1 MNNDSREAVELKEV
15 NSKLRELVDVD
26 RRVLSGRQTAA
37 YIAFDVS
44 RNFNID
50 GHKDLFI
57 DSILKVNLTFQK
69 RYNVLAGLWDVIDD
83 LLVSNIVEKSR
94 TRWGKFVPY
103 LFSGSMLLA
112 VVTSLF
118 WLLPVIFSAE
128 HVNDFNYMPKLLAY
142 AFVDMSI
149 EFFSNIRNV
158 SVDGYIST
166 ITPYPSDRRRL
177 LSVSNFFSPIVA
189 RFPAFIVEVMLDAI
203 KNGFYKSAQGLSSDE
218 LIAKAMIFVGPMTA
232 VTAGIVLMWY
242 STIANE
248 RVHQKIER
256 PRIRDSLKIVFG
268 NRPILLYMISNALG
282 SFGTGF
288 STNDYY
294 RQVLNWT
301 TYETV
306 AGAPS
311 VFFQPLGFVYYN
323 RLADRFSTRSLFMF
337 SQVFAKSFYIPLFFY
352 GIFKKDKY
360 GKPAFTNKWSMLPVT
375 AIWEILYACLWGV
388 KSTSGDEMRNEC
400 NDYLEWKYGGRSEAT
415 LAAAS
420 AFITKIPARLNSV
433 LQPQYKQWI
442 GYDQTAY
449 TEGRPQPE
457 HAQKWIFA
465 MATLFPAVIVLSS
478 MVPMFW
484 FNIDKATRDKM
495 YRELNERRVAMA
507 ERIKLEADLEA
518 REDA

>member
-83 LLVSNIVEKSR
+83 LLVSNIVEESR

-203 KNGFYKSAQGLSSDE
+203 KNGFDLC
-218 LIAKAMIFVGPMTA
+218 
-232 VTAGIVLMWY
+232 
-242 STIANE
+242 
-248 RVHQKIER
+248 R
-256 PRIRDSLKIVFG
+256 PHDGRDRRHRADVVF
-268 NRPILLYMISNALG
+268 
-282 SFGTGF
+282 
-288 STNDYY
+288 DHC
-294 RQVLNWT
+294 Q
-301 TYETV
+301 
-306 AGAPS
+306 
-311 VFFQPLGFVYYN
+311 
-323 RLADRFSTRSLFMF
+323 
-337 SQVFAKSFYIPLFFY
+337 
-352 GIFKKDKY
+352 
-360 GKPAFTNKWSMLPVT
+360 
-375 AIWEILYACLWGV
+375 
-388 KSTSGDEMRNEC
+388 
-400 NDYLEWKYGGRSEAT
+400 
-415 LAAAS
+415 
-420 AFITKIPARLNSV
+420 
-433 LQPQYKQWI
+433 
-442 GYDQTAY
+442 
-449 TEGRPQPE
+449 
-457 HAQKWIFA
+457 
-465 MATLFPAVIVLSS
+465 
-478 MVPMFW
+478 
-484 FNIDKATRDKM
+484 
-495 YRELNERRVAMA
+495 
-507 ERIKLEADLEA
+507 
-518 REDA
+518 